1 MKDCY
6 RTYDDLRAILCEIDE
21 DIWGEDNSCD
31 IGTTMEELAKWLVD
45 NGYQLERY
53 EIAGDDIKELQD
65 NLTVRLERTEDEQ
78 AELDRLQS
86 ERLTGSLDLTNLII
100 PPAKKVDRCPEDIL
114 KEEIEK

>member
-6 RTYDDLRAILCEIDE
+6 RTYDDLRAIIW
-21 DIWGEDNSCD
+21 DILSNAFDPDDNTVEYLS
-31 IGTTMEELAKWLVD
+31 KWLVD

-100 PPAKKVDRCPEDIL
+100 PPAKKMDRCPEDIL
-114 KEEIEK
+114 KEEVETGGE